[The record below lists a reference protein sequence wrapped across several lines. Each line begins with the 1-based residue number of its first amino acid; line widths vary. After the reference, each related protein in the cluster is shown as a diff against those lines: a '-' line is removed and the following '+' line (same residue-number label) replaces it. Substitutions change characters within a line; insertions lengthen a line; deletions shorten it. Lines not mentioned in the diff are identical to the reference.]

1 MKLGPHPAHSRSLID
16 GSENDD
22 EMSTMRQTTHPP
34 RLSVRFPAR
43 PSDVID
49 GNFLGRC
56 HGELPIMGEVATM
69 SSFFTESFPSWSGAR
84 GVVDA
89 VVGLDL

>member
-49 GNFLGRC
+49 GNFWEGATVSFQSRVK
-56 HGELPIMGEVATM
+56 LP
-69 SSFFTESFPSWSGAR
+69 R
-84 GVVDA
+84 
-89 VVGLDL
+89 